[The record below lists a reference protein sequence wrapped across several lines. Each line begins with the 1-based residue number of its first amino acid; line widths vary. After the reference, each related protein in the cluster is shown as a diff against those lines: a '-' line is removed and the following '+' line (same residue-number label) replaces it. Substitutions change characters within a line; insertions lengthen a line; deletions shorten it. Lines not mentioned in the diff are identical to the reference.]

1 MPQGSVLGPTLFL
14 IYIKDLPDHVNCKVS
29 LFADDTLMY
38 QTVNTA
44 ADCTVFQSNITSL
57 FTWAGAWCMSFNVT
71 KSSIMCFNQKPSAP
85 VADYSLGEAKLET
98 THENKYLGVII

>member
-1 MPQGSVLGPTLFL
+1 MLGPTLFL
-14 IYIKDLPDHVNCKVS
+14 IYINDLPNHVNCKVS

-44 ADCTVFQSNITSL
+44 ADRTVFQSNITSL

-85 VADYSLGEAKLET
+85 VADYSLGEAKFET
-98 THENKYLGVII
+98 THENNYLGVIIRVI